1 MARGEAEA
9 AAGGPPSVGRA
20 ARELLAEGEGLYE
33 AARTVLADHTRAV
46 EAVRAALAPLRA
58 ELVAQELESIPVSRL
73 KDVTEG
79 RLRLAAV
86 EAAGL
91 GSVRAVHEA
100 SRYELRQIPGV
111 GAQTADQALAAAR
124 QIARAVEETVSVRID
139 VDHPEPR
146 TTALVM
152 ALGRLVEAGPELRRA
167 VDAARRLDGRL
178 GVLLP
183 AARPAGGRLRMA
195 FAGRGR
201 RRDALA
207 AVAGIR
213 ELAADA
219 AARDVRLLL
228 AQAATDLLREPTSDI
243 EAWVD
248 FELRSTEYY
257 SQLAEISDRPGGA
270 GDVEA
275 AEGFLPSE
283 IAERVHAQPLDD
295 THRRVSL
302 RGYQSFGAR
311 FALAQRRVVLGDEM
325 GLGKTVQAIAALA
338 HLAGRGGSHF
348 LVVCPASVLINWTRE
363 IRARSTLRALPV
375 HGADRQDAY
384 AEWRETGG
392 VAITTFDVLH
402 TLPAPDG
409 AAPGMLVV
417 DEAHYVKNPDTR
429 RSRAVAAWTG
439 RCDRV
444 LFLTGTP
451 MENRVEEFRTLVRH
465 LRPELLPEI
474 HGSSAAAGPH
484 AFRRSVAP
492 AYLRR
497 NQRDV
502 LTELPA
508 LLHVDEWEEFSA
520 ADRRAYREAV
530 EAGNFMAMRRAAY
543 VDAERSAKLQRLREL
558 VSEAAGNGLKV
569 VVFSYFRDVLATVRQ
584 ALDDDAGATPEEPG
598 TEPADPEPTDVEVTA
613 SESADP
619 EPTDEDVTGSEPA
632 GVDTTGSEPIGIEAT
647 GSRPTGDDVPR
658 PESVAGSAAPGGGPG
673 READG
678 GRVFG
683 PVTGSV
689 PAARRQRLV
698 DEFAAADGHAVLLCQ
713 IEAGG
718 VGLNLQAASVVVLCE
733 PQVKPTLEHQAVAR
747 AHRMGQVRSVQV
759 HRLLAADSVDDRL
772 LHILRDK
779 DRLFD
784 AYARRSDTAEATPD
798 AVDVSDGGLARRI
811 VEEEQRRL
819 AAGG

>member
-1 MARGEAEA
+1 MAGVEEAVDPSA
-9 AAGGPPSVGRA
+9 RVLGGGPGTEDALVGRKARALLAQA
-20 ARELLAEGEGLYE
+20 ARLHED
-33 AARTVLADHTRAV
+33 ARLVLTDHARAL
-46 EAVRAALAPLRA
+46 EAVRTALAPLHA
-58 ELVAQELESIPVSRL
+58 ELVAKELESIPVARL

-79 RLRLAAV
+79 RLRLGAI

-91 GSVRAVHEA
+91 GSVRAVYEA

-146 TTALVM
+146 TTALVV
-152 ALGRLVEAGPELRRA
+152 ALRRLVEAGPELRRA
-167 VDAARRLDGRL
+167 VDAARQLDERL
-178 GVLLP
+178 GALLP
-183 AARPAGGRLRMA
+183 AARPATGWLRLAVTPRRRRRSA
-195 FAGRGR
+195 FA
-201 RRDALA
+201 
-207 AVAGIR
+207 AVTGIR
-213 ELAADA
+213 ELTADA
-219 AARDVRLLL
+219 ATRDVRLLL
-228 AQAATDLLREPTSDI
+228 AQASTDLLREPASDI

-257 SQLAEISDRPGGA
+257 SQLAEVSEHKDTA
-270 GDVEA
+270 DVEA

-283 IAERVHAQPLDD
+283 VAERVHGQTLDD

-325 GLGKTVQAIAALA
+325 GLGKTVQAIAVLA
-338 HLAGRGGSHF
+338 HLAAEGHGHF

-384 AEWRETGG
+384 AEWRERGG

-402 TLPAPDG
+402 TLPAHPGG
-409 AAPGMLVV
+409 AAPALLVV
-417 DEAHYVKNPDTR
+417 DEAHYVKNPEAR
-429 RSRAVAAWTG
+429 RSKAVAAWTD

-451 MENRVEEFRTLVRH
+451 MENRVEEFRSLVRY
-465 LRPELLPEI
+465 LRPELLPRI
-474 HGSSAAAGPH
+474 HNSSAAAGPH
-484 AFRRSVAP
+484 AFRTSVAP

-508 LLHVDEWEEFSA
+508 LLQVDEWEEFSA
-520 ADRRAYREAV
+520 ADQEAYREAV
-530 EAGNFMAMRRAAY
+530 EAGNFMAMRRAGYA
-543 VDAERSAKLQRLREL
+543 DAEKSAKLQRLREL
-558 VSEAAGNGLKV
+558 VSEAAENGLKV
-569 VVFSYFRDVLATVRQ
+569 VVFSYFRDVLGTVQEALEIPVRQ
-584 ALDDDAGATPEEPG
+584 ALSEGNGEGKGKGWSNNEGKGRG
-598 TEPADPEPTDVEVTA
+598 TG
-613 SESADP
+613 
-619 EPTDEDVTGSEPA
+619 TGE
-632 GVDTTGSEPIGIEAT
+632 GKGTGT
-647 GSRPTGDDVPR
+647 GNGEGKGRGTGN
-658 PESVAGSAAPGGGPG
+658 G
-673 READG
+673 
-678 GRVFG
+678 VFG
-683 PVTGSV
+683 PISGSV
-689 PAARRQRLV
+689 PAAHRQRLV
-698 DEFAAADGHAVLLCQ
+698 DEFTAADGHAVLLCQ

-718 VGLNLQAASVVVLCE
+718 IGLNLQAASVVILCE

-747 AHRMGQVRSVQV
+747 AHRMGQVRPVQV
-759 HRLLAADSVDDRL
+759 HRLLAPDSVDDRL
-772 LHILRDK
+772 LRILRNK

-811 VEEEQRRL
+811 VEEEQQRL
-819 AAGG
+819 AEERRPAAQG